1 MRKSAPA
8 LGKKGDY
15 IMSTTAAGGVRQKL
29 LISTALAA
37 AVLAAP
43 SVAAAAEAAEAP
55 TVTTV
60 EDVIVTAQKREERL
74 IDVPIAISSVSQQQL
89 KNQTLVTLSDL
100 GARLPNVLA
109 TNSSLFPNFS
119 IRGVSSQSG
128 GSPGFAPAVGV
139 YVDEVFQGRDR
150 AFNIPFDGVERIEVL
165 RGPQGTL
172 YGKNTIGGTINVI
185 TQKPTNDFKGEA
197 AVLYGNLNFDQETL
211 TVSGPII
218 PDKVLALVSA
228 IHKSRDGYI
237 HNRFNNTDINGYD
250 GEGARARVL
259 VLPVEGLTLDFSGDY
274 YHQDGAEALQTVT
287 YVPLPFPPF
296 NAQPAP
302 DPAHRTVDL
311 NAPIAG
317 ERKVWGGAA
326 RADYD
331 LPGMRLTA
339 LLGYREYTSH
349 FQDDSDGLGLD
360 EFTVGRAENGV
371 ISSQELRLTSETQG
385 PLSWIVGAYFY
396 QEKVNSLYNI
406 QLGSQFPSLLFGLPP
421 LPAGF
426 SEQALQSAVIHET
439 SWAGFGSFTYDLTPV
454 LRLEGG
460 VRYTHE
466 DKDLYYSQTHPKVVN
481 GLIFGFALPIPPRTD
496 DLSEGVWTGDVSL
509 SYKFSPEMVGYA
521 KYSRGYKA
529 GGFQADVIS
538 PPPNTPPTSFAFD
551 PEYVNNYEAGLKGR
565 WLDGRLSVNSAIFYM
580 DYTNKQERVNTGIS
594 FLISNAGQARV
605 KGAEVEVVALPI
617 EGLTLTGSVGLLDAK
632 YTSFKNAGGLGV
644 DFDGNRLTGAPR
656 FQGTVAAQYE
666 WPLAG
671 SLNGVV
677 RAEAIHLDYI
687 YTDTANSRDLRQR
700 VNTQLNARV
709 GIETDKWGLYLWGKN
724 LTDELIL
731 GGGTKVITVTARGIN
746 VGRTY
751 GLEARMRF

>member
-1 MRKSAPA
+1 LRKTAPA
-8 LGKKGDY
+8 ALREKGDY
-15 IMSTTAAGGVRQKL
+15 IMSTSAGPSVRQKL
-29 LISTALAA
+29 LLSTILAG
-37 AVLAAP
+37 VLALP
-43 SVAAAAEAAEAP
+43 SIAYAEAEGAGA
-55 TVTTV
+55 VTTV
-60 EDVIVTAQKREERL
+60 EEAVVTAQRREERL
-74 IDVPIAISSVSQQQL
+74 IDVPIAISSVSQRQL
-89 KNQTLVTLSDL
+89 QNQTLVTLSDL

-109 TNSSLFPNFS
+109 VNSSLFPNFT

-150 AFNIPFDGVERIEVL
+150 AFNVPFEAVERIEVL

-185 TQKPTNDFKGEA
+185 TQKPTNEFKGEA
-197 AVLYGNLNFDQETL
+197 ALLYGNLGFDQETL
-211 TVSGPII
+211 TVSGPIV
-218 PDKVLALVSA
+218 PDKVMALVSA
-228 IHKSRDGYI
+228 LHKSRDGYI
-237 HNRFNNTDINGYD
+237 HNRFNNTDINGY
-250 GEGARARVL
+250 EGKGIRGRVL
-259 VLPVEGLTLDFSGDY
+259 AMPTEKLTLDFSADY
-274 YHQDGAEALQTVT
+274 YQQDGSEALQTVT

-302 DPAHRTVDL
+302 DPKHRIVDL

-317 ERKVWGGAA
+317 EREVWGGAA

-339 LLGYREYTSH
+339 ILGYREYTSR
-349 FQDDSDGLGLD
+349 FQDDSDGLQLD
-360 EFTVGRAENGV
+360 EFTVGRAEDGV
-371 ISSQELRLTSETQG
+371 ISSQELRLTSQTEG
-385 PLSWIVGAYFY
+385 PVSWIAGAYFY

-406 QLGSQFPSLLFGLPP
+406 QLGSQFPSPLFRLPP

-426 SEQALQSAVIHET
+426 SERALQAAVIHED
-439 SWAGFGSFTYDLTPV
+439 SWAGFGSVTYDVTPSV
-454 LRLEGG
+454 RLQGG
-460 VRYTHE
+460 LRYTHE
-466 DKDLYYSQTHPKVVN
+466 DKDLYYSQTHPKVTN
-481 GLIFGFALPIPPRTD
+481 GLIFAFALPVPARTD
-496 DLSEGVWTGDVSL
+496 KLSEGVWTGDVSL
-509 SYKFSPEMVGYA
+509 SYKFSPDMVGYL

-538 PPPNTPPTSFAFD
+538 PPPNTPPASFDFD

-565 WLDGRLSVNSAIFYM
+565 WFDGRLTVNSAVFYL

-594 FLISNAGQARV
+594 FLISNAGEARV
-605 KGAEVEVVALPI
+605 KGAEVEFMALPI
-617 EGLTLTGSVGLLDAK
+617 EGLTITGSVGVLDAK
-632 YTSFKNAGGLGV
+632 YTSFKNAGGLGI

-656 FQGTVAAQYE
+656 IQGTLAAQYD
-666 WPLAG
+666 WQLTDMLRGTA
-671 SLNGVV
+671 

-700 VNTQLNARV
+700 VNTQLNGRI
-709 GIETDKWGLYLWGKN
+709 GIEADKWGFYLWGKN

-746 VGRTY
+746 AGRTY

>member
-1 MRKSAPA
+1 MRKTAP
-8 LGKKGDY
+8 
-15 IMSTTAAGGVRQKL
+15 
-29 LISTALAA
+29 
-37 AVLAAP
+37 AAP
-43 SVAAAAEAAEAP
+43 SEKGDFIMTTIAPSVRQSLLITTVLASALVSLPSVASAAEAAAKE
-55 TVTTV
+55 TTV
-60 EDVIVTAQKREERL
+60 EDVVVTAQRREERL
-74 IDVPIAISSVSQQQL
+74 IDVPISISSVSQQQL
-89 KNQTLVTLSDL
+89 QNQTLISLADI

-128 GSPGFAPAVGV
+128 SSPGFAPAVGV

-185 TQKPTNDFKGEA
+185 TQKPTNEFRGEA
-197 AVLYGNLNFDQETL
+197 AVLYGNLGFDQESL
-211 TVSGPII
+211 TVSGPIVA
-218 PDKVLALVSA
+218 DKVLALVSA
-228 IHKSRDGYI
+228 LHKSRDGYI
-237 HNRFNNTDINGYD
+237 YNRFTKKDINGYE
-250 GEGARARVL
+250 GEGIRGRVL
-259 VLPVEGLTLDFSGDY
+259 VMPIEGLKLDFSGDY
-274 YHQDGAEALQTVT
+274 YHQDGAEALQTVS

-296 NAQPAP
+296 NAQPTP
-302 DPAHRTVDL
+302 DPVRRIVDL

-331 LPGMRLTA
+331 LPGVRLTA
-339 LLGYREYTSH
+339 LLGYREYTSR
-349 FQDDSDGLGLD
+349 FQDDSDGLQLD

-371 ISSQELRLTSETQG
+371 ISSQELRLTSKTDG
-385 PLSWIVGAYFY
+385 PLSWIAGAYFY

-406 QLGSQFPSLLFGLPP
+406 QLGSQFPSPLFRLPP

-426 SEQALQSAVIHET
+426 SERALQAAVIHED
-439 SWAGFGSFTYDLTPV
+439 SWAAFGSFGYDISPV
-454 LRLEGG
+454 VRLQGG
-460 VRYTHE
+460 LRYTHE
-466 DKDLYYSQTHPKVVN
+466 KKDLYYSQTHPKVTN
-481 GLIFGFALPIPPRTD
+481 GLIFAFALPVPARTD

-509 SYKFSPEMVGYA
+509 TYKFTPDLVGYA

-538 PPPNTPPTSFAFD
+538 PPPNTPPTSFEFD

-565 WLDGRLSVNSAIFYM
+565 WLDGRLTINSAIFYL
-580 DYTNKQERVNTGIS
+580 DYSNKQERVNTGIS
-594 FLISNAGQARV
+594 FVISNAGEARV
-605 KGAEVEVVALPI
+605 KGAEVEVMAIPL
-617 EGLTLTGSVGLLDAK
+617 EGLTLTGSVGVLDAK

-644 DFDGNRLTGAPR
+644 NFDGNRLTGAPR
-656 FQGTVAAQYE
+656 LQGTLAAQYE
-666 WPLAG
+666 WALTG
-671 SLNGVV
+671 SLNGVA
-677 RAEAIHLDYI
+677 RAEAIHQDYI

-700 VNTQLNARV
+700 VNTQLNARLGV
-709 GIETDKWGLYLWGKN
+709 EGKTWGIYAWGKN
-724 LTDELIL
+724 LTDERIL

-751 GLEARMRF
+751 GLEARKRF

>member
-1 MRKSAPA
+1 MRKTAPA
-8 LGKKGDY
+8 ALSEKGDFT
-15 IMSTTAAGGVRQKL
+15 MTT
-29 LISTALAA
+29 T
-37 AVLAAP
+37 AP
-43 SVAAAAEAAEAP
+43 SVRQSLLITTVLASALVSLPSVASAADAAAKE
-55 TVTTV
+55 TTV
-60 EDVIVTAQKREERL
+60 DDVVVTAQRREERL
-74 IDVPIAISSVSQQQL
+74 IDVPISISSVSQQQL
-89 KNQTLVTLSDL
+89 QNQTLISLADI

-128 GSPGFAPAVGV
+128 SSPGFAPAVGV

-185 TQKPTNDFKGEA
+185 SQKPTNEFRGEA
-197 AVLYGNLNFDQETL
+197 AVLYGNLGFDQETI
-211 TVSGPII
+211 TVSGPIVQ
-218 PDKVLALVSA
+218 DKVLALVSA
-228 IHKSRDGYI
+228 LHKSRDGYI
-237 HNRFNNTDINGYD
+237 RNRFNNKDINGYE
-250 GEGARARVL
+250 GEGIRGRVL
-259 VLPVEGLTLDFSGDY
+259 ITPLEGLKLDFSGDY
-274 YHQDGAEALQTVT
+274 YHQDGSEALQTVT

-296 NAQPAP
+296 NAQPKP
-302 DPAHRTVDL
+302 DPKKRIVDL

-339 LLGYREYTSH
+339 LLGYREYTSR
-349 FQDDSDGLGLD
+349 FQDDSDGLQLD

-371 ISSQELRLTSETQG
+371 ISSQELRLTSTSDG
-385 PLSWIVGAYFY
+385 PLSWIAGAYFY

-406 QLGSQFPSLLFGLPP
+406 QLGSQFPSPLFRLPP

-426 SEQALQSAVIHET
+426 SERALQSAVIHED
-439 SWAGFGSFTYDLTPV
+439 SWAAFGSFGYDISPV
-454 LRLEGG
+454 VRLQGG

-466 DKDLYYSQTHPKVVN
+466 KKDLYYSQTHPKVTN
-481 GLIFGFALPIPPRTD
+481 GLIFAFALPVPARTD

-509 SYKFSPEMVGYA
+509 TYKFTPDLVGYA

-538 PPPNTPPTSFAFD
+538 PPPNTPPTSFEFD

-565 WLDGRLSVNSAIFYM
+565 WLDGRLTINSAIFYL
-580 DYTNKQERVNTGIS
+580 DYSNKQERVNTGIS
-594 FLISNAGQARV
+594 FVISNAGEARV
-605 KGAEVEVVALPI
+605 KGAEVEVMAIPI
-617 EGLTLTGSVGLLDAK
+617 EGLTLTGSVGVLDAK

-644 DFDGNRLTGAPR
+644 NFDGNRLTGAPR
-656 FQGTVAAQYE
+656 LQGTLAAQYE
-666 WPLAG
+666 WALTN
-671 SLNGVV
+671 SLNGVA

-700 VNTQLNARV
+700 VNTQLNARLGV
-709 GIETDKWGLYLWGKN
+709 ESDKWGLYLWGKN